1 MNRRLFSAAGYC
13 AGAIAAICAL
23 ALCTGCANR
32 GIKVVASTASATNIG
47 DVNWE
52 EYKIPVFSIISG
64 PRTTVWVNKD
74 YLALRKV
81 HAGGSTTNETSALGI
96 YDDRGGRTNFV
107 ELEFMGAAK
116 E

>member
-1 MNRRLFSAAGYC
+1 MNRRLFRAAGC
-13 AGAIAAICAL
+13 CLGAIAAVCAL
-23 ALCTGCANR
+23 ALLAGCANR

-96 YDDRGGRTNFV
+96 YDDRGSRTNFV
-107 ELEFMGAAK
+107 ELEFRDAAK